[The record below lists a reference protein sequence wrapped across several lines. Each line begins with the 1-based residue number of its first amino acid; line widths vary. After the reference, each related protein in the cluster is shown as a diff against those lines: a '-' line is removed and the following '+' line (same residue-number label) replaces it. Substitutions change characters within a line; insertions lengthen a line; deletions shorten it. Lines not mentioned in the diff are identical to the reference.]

1 MDQNQAV
8 QENPGAEPQQS
19 EHQRPPTGPHP
30 EAQPPEQAEPPGPS
44 PSSGQQSSWEHG
56 GGADG
61 PHAAVLVF

>member
-19 EHQRPPTGPHP
+19 EHQRPPTGPHA

-44 PSSGQQSSWEHG
+44 PSAGQQPSREHG

-61 PHAAVLVF
+61 PHAAVLLL